1 MSTHTDPNTSAED
14 TTGGPPAAAQRLL
27 VLDRRLN
34 ELLQAVAPF
43 VKLFDQAAER
53 EDTPIPT
60 NGTTEAVIANKDLRR
75 LAYAA
80 DDAASTPQA
89 IQWLLQNTASPKDS
103 QASEIL
109 QSLGWTCIGGQWSED
124 RAATATLAQRR
135 AAGQTDHVADVSNT
149 VAADGH
155 EAPGWT
161 SEEIEEVI
169 ACLDDDAANMLA
181 ENPEDERALIMQR
194 AACMVQVFSTLA
206 TSASAHQETH
216 RLQAGGE
223 RLTDEQE
230 REELIRLRGEH
241 PVMQRLMGDL
251 LGVVLTVDGE
261 GEDEEAE
268 LQALVQRT
276 RNALAGVELRT
287 VKAANHKDRL
297 LGGGS
302 VAMGG

>member
-1 MSTHTDPNTSAED
+1 MSTRTHPNTSVD
-14 TTGGPPAAAQRLL
+14 DSTCGSHAAAQRLL
-27 VLDRRLN
+27 LLDRRLH
-34 ELLQAVAPF
+34 ELLAAVAPF

-53 EDTPIPT
+53 EDTPMPT

-89 IQWLLQNTASPKDS
+89 IQWLLQNTTSPKDG

-124 RAATATLAQRR
+124 PAATATLALRG
-135 AAGQTDHVADVSNT
+135 AAGQTDAVADVSNM
-149 VAADGH
+149 VATEGH

-181 ENPEDERALIMQR
+181 ENPEDERAPIMQR
-194 AACMVQVFSTLA
+194 AARMVQVFSMLA
-206 TSASAHQETH
+206 TSASVHQETH
-216 RLQAGGE
+216 RLQAGGAE
-223 RLTDEQE
+223 LQEEQE

-241 PVMQRLMGDL
+241 PVAAAHGRS
-251 LGVVLTVDGE
+251 
-261 GEDEEAE
+261 
-268 LQALVQRT
+268 
-276 RNALAGVELRT
+276 AGRC
-287 VKAANHKDRL
+287 AH
-297 LGGGS
+297 GGR
-302 VAMGG
+302 